1 MAVKYTLVH
10 SDTTSTPNDS
20 AAATFSFGD
29 NIPGGPIDS
38 IVVRMTATVATG
50 SVVADYSNMI
60 SALRFTLNGEVVHDF
75 RAGYSGGSNNAP
87 GLYGYFLN
95 SIGGRFSERP
105 SDTAKEAYFVIPVGR
120 QVAAGV
126 SRLETVLTYG
136 ILAGA
141 ASASTLQ
148 IWLKYNDAMQTTTT
162 VAPSTSFTHAASLE
176 QVVVRIPQN
185 LPGTVAG
192 ILVQNDSA
200 ADELGTQGIRLNAM
214 GDYGLDADMHRLFN
228 GDLYNGV
235 LYADDDVS
243 TTALQYAVA
252 VNGGLFIPTYGLS
265 GGDVI
270 LQVDSSAATT
280 RTYTP
285 VITAAVGAKEVEQT
299 KQTQAAPTNTAAS
312 ILRRT
317 EE

>member
-105 SDTAKEAYFVIPVGR
+105 SDTAKEAYLVIPVGR
-120 QVAAGV
+120 QVATGV
-126 SRLETVLTYG
+126 GRLEVVLSY
-136 ILAGA
+136 A
-141 ASASTLQ
+141 ASATAVSAGGLQ
-148 IWLKYNDAMQTTTT
+148 MWGRYNDATQTMTT
-162 VAPSTSFTHAASLE
+162 VSPSTSFTHAASIE

-185 LPGTVAG
+185 VPGAVAG
-192 ILVQNDSA
+192 ILVQNDTAS
-200 ADELGTQGIRLNAM
+200 DELGTEGIRLMAQSQ
-214 GDYGLDADMHRLFN
+214 YGLDPDFIRLFN
-228 GDLYNGV
+228 GDLANGII
-235 LYADDDVS
+235 YADDDLS
-243 TTALQYAVA
+243 TTAQSFAFEVPGA
-252 VNGGLFIPTYGLS
+252 LFIPAYNLT
-265 GGDVI
+265 GGDVV

-285 VITAAVGAKEVEQT
+285 VMVAAFNAKEGPGV
-299 KQTQAAPTNTAAS
+299 KQTARVVGNTSAAIIAK
-312 ILRRT
+312 T
-317 EE
+317 E